1 VDHPVPQAAPQGPTC
16 SLGANI
22 ISRLAAGVRMQCQ
35 HVTFREAAAASG
47 SLPLNEQHGQGGN
60 DSYCVAQW
68 AMSARQQTRATHS
81 AVG

>member
-1 VDHPVPQAAPQGPTC
+1 
-16 SLGANI
+16 
-22 ISRLAAGVRMQCQ
+22 MQCQ